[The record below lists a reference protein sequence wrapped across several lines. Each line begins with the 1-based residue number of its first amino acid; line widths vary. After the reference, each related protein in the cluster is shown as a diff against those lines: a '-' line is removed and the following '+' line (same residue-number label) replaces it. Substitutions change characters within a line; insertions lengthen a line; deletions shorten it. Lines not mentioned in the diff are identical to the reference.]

1 MESTHT
7 NDIITL
13 TLQQYMSLITL
24 PVHLYRT
31 VVLEAAFHVAGDVVI
46 VLLFPFRFVI
56 NARFP

>member
-31 VVLEAAFHVAGDVVI
+31 VVLETAFHVMGDVVI
-46 VLLFPFRFVI
+46 VIFRFVL